1 MVKSKLDPVLMAGF
15 WESVHTILARQP
27 GLDADRA
34 WRAINSYRA
43 ELDHFGVGDM
53 IYHEDQQ
60 ELAHNLARRFSPP
73 ASPKRR
79 RLQT

>member
-15 WESVHTILARQP
+15 WESVHTLLARQP

-43 ELDHFGVGDM
+43 ELDHYGVGDM

-60 ELAHNLARRFSPP
+60 ELARNLARRF
-73 ASPKRR
+73 ASTVSRTGRKVE
-79 RLQT
+79 T